1 MPNLAAFKAEFG
13 STEDFG
19 VTGSFAPIAD
29 PACMFPCLVIV
40 AIVSKMIRASA

>member
-29 PACMFPCLVIV
+29 PAGMFPCLVIV